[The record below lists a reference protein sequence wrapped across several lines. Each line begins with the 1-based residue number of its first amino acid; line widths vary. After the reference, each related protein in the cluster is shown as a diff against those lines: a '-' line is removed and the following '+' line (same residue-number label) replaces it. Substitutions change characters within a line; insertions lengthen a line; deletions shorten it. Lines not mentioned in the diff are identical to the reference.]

1 MSDWTI
7 TGQSGQ
13 ALGASS
19 VDIDVMDMSGGTLIF
34 RNANADTFDFFLAA
48 TDVTADP
55 TYLPS
60 HLQKIAVWR
69 SGVRQFSGVVTEVN
83 FIWDNGR
90 AGWSVKAEGGWSEL
104 EKYPLV
110 TGNSTWERAQGS
122 LKTSIE
128 VLIDAA
134 IAAGAQIVRGTIAT
148 MFDIIPISFRGL
160 TFAAGLAE
168 LLKWVPD
175 AVAWFSYTAAG
186 LPVLN
191 ISRRPT
197 MTEKTYAL
205 GTDEVTKCNISP
217 VAGQTPDKVLLT
229 YALANS
235 NGVVSETTQTAGSG
249 TAANQMVVIS
259 PAGLSDF
266 NTRAAAGAVTVQT
279 TTTANWTLAYAL
291 DPKLKDIASIPTP
304 SAGAITYYGG
314 STSGAKANETWTGVT
329 PKITGLTAPN
339 LYAILTGEYREWMT
353 SKLGITKGV
362 GGFVGE
368 FFWNWRRTTS
378 GGGNTYPTWLQDLV
392 AAGAE
397 IVSNGWYN
405 NTNSIPGESTS
416 SVNRDT
422 VYIFRFKCAFDL
434 VTISRSITSATA
446 LRDPG
451 DYPTVA
457 PPSGL
462 ASDLL
467 SVQGFTPWRGR
478 IELSPHQAFA
488 RELGQKISFSGGN
501 SRLNSIGAIAQEE
514 QLDIQTGRRSLVV
527 GVQSRA
533 SIATLM
539 SRFRKTSAK

>member
-1 MSDWTI
+1 MSDWAI
-7 TGQSGQ
+7 TGESAK

-19 VDIDVMDMSGGTLIF
+19 VDIEVMNLSGGTLTF
-34 RNANADTFDFFLAA
+34 RNAGADSFDFFLAA
-48 TDVTADP
+48 DDVTADP
-55 TYLPS
+55 TYLPT

-69 SGVRQFSGVVTEVN
+69 SGVRQFAGIVTDTN
-83 FIWDNGR
+83 FIWDGGR
-90 AGWSVKAEGGWSEL
+90 AGWAIKAEGGWNEL
-104 EKYPLV
+104 EKYPLA

-191 ISRRPT
+191 ISRRGT
-197 MTEKTYAL
+197 LTEKTYAL

-229 YALANS
+229 YALSNS

-249 TAANQMVVIS
+249 TAANQVVVIS
-259 PAGLSDF
+259 QAGLADF

-304 SAGAITYYGG
+304 SSGAITYWGG
-314 STSGAKANETWTGVT
+314 STSGSKASETWTGVT
-329 PKITGLTAPN
+329 PKITGLSSPN
-339 LYAILTGEYREWMT
+339 LYAILTGEFREWMT
-353 SKLGITKGV
+353 TKLGITKGV
-362 GGFVGE
+362 GSFVGE

-378 GGGNTYPTWLQDLV
+378 GGANSYPQWLQDLV

-405 NTNSIPGESTS
+405 STNWTPGTS
-416 SVNRDT
+416 PTSPINDT
-422 VYIFRFKCAFDL
+422 VYIFRYKCAFDL
-434 VTISRSITSATA
+434 VTMSRSITSATE

-451 DYPTVA
+451 DYPTTA

-514 QLDIQTGRRSLVV
+514 QIEIQTGRRALVV

-533 SIATLM
+533 SIASLM